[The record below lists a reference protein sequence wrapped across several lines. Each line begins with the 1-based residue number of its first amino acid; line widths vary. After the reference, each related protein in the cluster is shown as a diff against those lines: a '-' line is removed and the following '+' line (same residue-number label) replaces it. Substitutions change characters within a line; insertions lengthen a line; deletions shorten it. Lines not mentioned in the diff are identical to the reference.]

1 MHTIC
6 QDEKPVNQIAAEAGA
21 AQPNVS
27 RHLGMLYQAGVLTRR
42 REGSQ
47 MFYRVTDSAFTE
59 ICRAGCIR
67 VAGELEGT
75 KALKRRFKRMI
86 DVLG

>member
-21 AQPNVS
+21 AQ
-27 RHLGMLYQAGVLTRR
+27 
-42 REGSQ
+42 
-47 MFYRVTDSAFTE
+47 
-59 ICRAGCIR
+59 
-67 VAGELEGT
+67 
-75 KALKRRFKRMI
+75 RRFKRMI